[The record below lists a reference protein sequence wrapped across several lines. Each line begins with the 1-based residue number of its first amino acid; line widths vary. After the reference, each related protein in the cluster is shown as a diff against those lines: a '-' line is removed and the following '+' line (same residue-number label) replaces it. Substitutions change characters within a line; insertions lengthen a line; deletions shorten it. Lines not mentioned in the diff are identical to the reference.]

1 MPVRSHRRITLGA
14 LGLLAAS
21 TGALTAPGHA
31 ARGHSALAETAPPNV
46 VLIQTDDQTASQLGA
61 EFMPQTKRLLAR
73 HGTTFTNYIATTSQ
87 CCPSR
92 ASLLTGQYA
101 HNHGVTSNRVGY
113 AGLIDKDNVLPVW
126 LREAGYRTIH
136 VGSKYMNG
144 YEGFTEPST
153 KPAPGWSQWFT
164 ALSSTRYYDYEL
176 SNNGRLQHRGRHAD
190 DYIGRVLAE
199 EAVKQIDDAAPRER
213 PFYVQIDESAPHGT
227 RQLDP
232 YGHCGHGTSIPDRRY
247 GGAFAKARLPA
258 SPSFDELDMSD
269 KPRFLRLSP
278 RLTRDD
284 RARLLRRWRCA
295 LGSLASVDRTVREVV
310 DAVKKSGEQS
320 NTVFIYTSD
329 NGLFYGEHRI
339 QRGKVFP
346 YEEALKL
353 PLIIKLPGRYRDF
366 ANPEHDIDRVVGN
379 IDLAPTILALAGG
392 APCSSSGECRTMDGR
407 SLMPLLQRSGGWSRR
422 GGLLTEYREPDLPRY
437 STCEFAG
444 VRTRSE
450 IYVEHYR
457 VADATG
463 GTCVDQSPPDA
474 ERYDLKSDPFELDN
488 DCFGGSPANCPTD
501 DTQRKLGARLQE
513 LRTCAGVRGRDDQV
527 GDRPFCG

>member
-1 MPVRSHRRITLGA
+1 MPVRSHRRFTLGVVA
-14 LGLLAAS
+14 LLAAA
-21 TGALTAPGHA
+21 TGVLTGPGHA
-31 ARGHSALAETAPPNV
+31 AAAPPGDRTEPPNII
-46 VLIQTDDQTASQLGA
+46 LIQTDDQTASQLNA
-61 EFMPQTKRLLAR
+61 SVMPETKKLLAR
-73 HGTTFTNYIATTSQ
+73 RGSTFTNYIATTSQ

-113 AGLIDKDNVLPVW
+113 AGLIDKGNVLPVW
-126 LREAGYRTIH
+126 LRQAGYRTIH

-144 YEGFTEPST
+144 YEGFADPST
-153 KPAPGWSQWFT
+153 EPAPGWSQWFT
-164 ALSSTRYYDYEL
+164 AVSATRYYDYEL
-176 SNNGRLQHRGRHAD
+176 SDNGRQRHRGKDPD
-190 DYIGRVLAE
+190 DYIERVLADQS
-199 EAVKQIDDAAPRER
+199 VKQIDESARKDR
-213 PFYVQIDESAPHGT
+213 PFYLQIDDRAPHGT

-232 YGHCGHGTSIPDRRY
+232 YGGCGHGTPIPDRRDESV
-247 GGAFAKARLPA
+247 FSKTRLPE
-258 SPSFDELDMSD
+258 SPSFDERDMSD
-269 KPRFLRLSP
+269 KPRFLRSSP
-278 RLTRDD
+278 LLTPDD
-284 RARLLRRWRCA
+284 RSRLLRKWRCA
-295 LGSLASVDRTVREVV
+295 LGSLASVDRTVSEVV

-353 PLIIKLPGRYRDF
+353 PLIIKLPGQYRDF
-366 ANPEHDIDRVVGN
+366 AKPAHEIDRVVGN

-392 APCSSSGECRTMDGR
+392 EPCTSSGECRTMDGR
-407 SLMPLLQRSGGWSRR
+407 SLMPLLQRSGDWPRR

-463 GTCVDQSPPDA
+463 GTCVDQSPPDV

-488 DCFGGSPANCPTD
+488 DCFGGSLGNCPTD
-501 DTQRKLGARLQE
+501 DTQRELSSRLQD
-513 LRTCAGVRGRDDQV
+513 LRTCAGVKGRDQQV